1 MCGFVPVYVKRWYT
15 KDMDIVALL
24 NPLVVGLVVSLV
36 INLAMFLV
44 AFRLQSDKL
53 TDISYAATFVTI
65 AVWSFIVSEKSWFH
79 IVLLAMVSVW
89 ALRLGG
95 FLLYRVIRNGKD
107 SRFDGMRES
116 FFGFGKFWVA
126 QALTVWVVMIPSIFA
141 FDASASWTWVS
152 FVGLAVWLV
161 GFVCESVADF
171 QKQAFSNNP
180 ANKNSWIHSGI
191 WQYSRHPNY
200 FGEILVWVGVY
211 LYVVAS
217 LTPLQ
222 AVIGLIS
229 PAVIITLLLF
239 VSGIPILEKSADK
252 RWGKI
257 PEYRE
262 YKARTSILVPLPKR

>member
-1 MCGFVPVYVKRWYT
+1 
-15 KDMDIVALL
+15 MDARTFLD
-24 NPLVVGLVVSLV
+24 PLIVGLLVSLV
-36 INLAMFLV
+36 INLAMFVV

-65 AVWSFIVSEKSWFH
+65 AIWSFVMSEGSLFH
-79 IVLLAMVSVW
+79 VVLLAMLTVW

-107 SRFDGMRES
+107 SRFDGVRES
-116 FFGFGKFWVA
+116 FFGFGKFWLA
-126 QALTVWVVMIPSIFA
+126 QAITVWVVMIPSVFA
-141 FDASASWTWVS
+141 FYAEANWTTLS
-152 FVGLAVWLV
+152 FIGLAVWV
-161 GFVCESVADF
+161 IGFVCESVADF
-171 QKQAFSNNP
+171 QKQVFSNNP

-191 WQYSRHPNY
+191 WKYSRHPNY
-200 FGEILVWVGVY
+200 FGEILVWIGIY
-211 LYVVAS
+211 LYVVAA

-222 AVIGLIS
+222 ATVGLIS

-257 PEYRE
+257 PAYRE
-262 YKARTSILVPLPKR
+262 YKARTSILVPAPPRG